1 MLIRHPPL
9 TRILDDLA
17 DRKNGLYLTLPFFT
31 NLNRTPLD
39 RMLKSKTCSTV
50 PSTAS
55 IGNDTR
61 PNNLVRGE
69 LMNRFIASFAKLLLA
84 ILIAGGTLATD
95 LHAQSDE
102 ITVNVPF
109 AFIVG
114 THTISPGTYR
124 FSLMSSEFL
133 LSVVNTK
140 TGDKQ
145 IF

>member
-1 MLIRHPPL
+1 
-9 TRILDDLA
+9 
-17 DRKNGLYLTLPFFT
+17 
-31 NLNRTPLD
+31 
-39 RMLKSKTCSTV
+39 
-50 PSTAS
+50 
-55 IGNDTR
+55 
-61 PNNLVRGE
+61 
-69 LMNRFIASFAKLLLA
+69 MNRFIASFAKLLLA

-114 THTISPGTYR
+114 THTIAPGTYR

-145 IF
+145 IFDVRPELQNTPHARGRLIFRKSADRPTLCEIHFSRTETFSELIESSCLGSTETGRSTTSANAAGVGQP